1 MCSSSQILLI
11 ENDDDEA
18 KIIELTLRDVRI
30 TNRLVHKVDVE
41 SALEYLRD
49 KNQPRPC
56 IILLNLNLPQM
67 QTFKFIKAFKADDA
81 MKKIP
86 IIALI
91 SSEND
96 KVVAESF
103 KLEIAGFIE
112 KPVDYKKFIEVAR
125 VLDIQWTLKRHQ
137 NED

>member
-1 MCSSSQILLI
+1 MLSSSQILLI
-11 ENDDDEA
+11 ENNDDDA
-18 KIIELTLRDVRI
+18 KIVELTLRDVRI
-30 TNRLVHKVDVE
+30 TNTLVHKVDVE

-49 KNQPRPC
+49 KNQPRPF

-67 QTFKFIKAFKADDA
+67 QTFEFMKAFKADDS

-96 KVVAESF
+96 RIVAESF
-103 KLEIAGFIE
+103 KLDIAGFIE

-125 VLDIQWTLKRHQ
+125 VLDIHWTLKGSQ
-137 NED
+137 NE

>member
-1 MCSSSQILLI
+1 MLSSSQILLI
-11 ENDDDEA
+11 ENNDDDA
-18 KIIELTLRDVRI
+18 KIVELTLRDVRI
-30 TNRLVHKVDVE
+30 TNTLVHKVDVE

-49 KNQPRPC
+49 KNQPKPC

-67 QTFKFIKAFKADDA
+67 QTFEFMKAFKADDS

-96 KVVAESF
+96 RIVAESF
-103 KLEIAGFIE
+103 KLDIAGFIE

-125 VLDIQWTLKRHQ
+125 VLDIHWTLKGSQ
-137 NED
+137 NE

>member
-1 MCSSSQILLI
+1 MLSSSQILLI
-11 ENDDDEA
+11 ENNDDDA
-18 KIIELTLRDVRI
+18 KIVELTLRDVRI
-30 TNRLVHKVDVE
+30 TNTLVHKVDVE

-49 KNQPRPC
+49 KNQPRPF

-67 QTFKFIKAFKADDA
+67 QTFEFMKAFKADDS

-96 KVVAESF
+96 RIVAESF
-103 KLEIAGFIE
+103 KLDIAGFIE

-125 VLDIQWTLKRHQ
+125 ALDIHWTLRGSQ
-137 NED
+137 NE

>member
-1 MCSSSQILLI
+1 MLSSSQILLI
-11 ENDDDEA
+11 ENNDDDA
-18 KIIELTLRDVRI
+18 KIVELTLRDVRI
-30 TNRLVHKVDVE
+30 TNTLVHKVDVE

-49 KNQPRPC
+49 KNQPKPC

-67 QTFKFIKAFKADDA
+67 QTFEFMKAFKADDA

-96 KVVAESF
+96 RIVAESF
-103 KLEIAGFIE
+103 KLDIAGFIE

-125 VLDIQWTLKRHQ
+125 ALDIHWTLRGSQ
-137 NED
+137 NE

>member
-1 MCSSSQILLI
+1 MLSSSQILLI
-11 ENDDDEA
+11 ENNDDDA
-18 KIIELTLRDVRI
+18 KIVELTLRDVRI
-30 TNRLVHKVDVE
+30 TNTLVHKVDVE

-49 KNQPRPC
+49 KNQPRPF

-67 QTFKFIKAFKADDA
+67 QTFEFMKAFKADDS

-96 KVVAESF
+96 KIVAESF

-125 VLDIQWTLKRHQ
+125 ALDIHWTLKGSQ
-137 NED
+137 NE